1 MSRDMITSV
10 DSKPSDC
17 IAKKTV
23 RAVFVALAMS
33 AGCSSLP
40 DDGTSALNGL
50 RPTELKQGW
59 ELLFDGSTMN
69 GWRGFGKPE
78 APSQGWVVEGGWL
91 KHRAGGGGGDLITRK
106 VFTDF
111 DLSFEWLIAPGGN
124 SGVKYFIDERRGSPT
139 GHEYQLID
147 DRAHPDAAHGP
158 KRQTAAL
165 YDALGPVK
173 YGPALPG
180 VVHQSRIRVSGRNVE
195 HWLDGNRVLSYELAS
210 PLLMAAKAQ
219 SKFRDVFGWGTKFP
233 TPILLQDHGD
243 EIWFRNLKIYTL

>member
-1 MSRDMITSV
+1 
-10 DSKPSDC
+10 
-17 IAKKTV
+17 
-23 RAVFVALAMS
+23 MS

-40 DDGTSALNGL
+40 DDGTTALNGL

-59 ELLFDGSTMN
+59 ELLFDGSSLN

-78 APSQGWVVEGGWL
+78 APTQGWMVEGGWL

-111 DLSFEWLIAPGGN
+111 DLSFEWQIAPGGN
-124 SGVKYFIDERRGSPT
+124 SGVKYFIDERRGAPT

-147 DRAHPDAAHGP
+147 DRTNPDAARGP

-165 YDALGPVK
+165 YDALAAVR
-173 YGPALPG
+173 YAPALPG
-180 VVHQSRIRVSGRNVE
+180 VVHQSRIKVEGQNIE
-195 HWLDGNRVLSYELAS
+195 HWLDGNRVLSYELGS

-243 EIWFRNLKIYTL
+243 EIWFRNLKIRRL